1 MTNETLFKILA
12 VVSPFAASGI
22 TYLLTLRSKKN
33 EYLYQNR
40 LPAFKEVASV
50 LIKIRRYCVGK
61 MAEER
66 GAEFSPYYDEN
77 GSGLMFVT
85 ELADVRQLNEIFLT
99 DKSKALLDTV
109 DIQLNLLCHA
119 EMSFFGAATREEGL
133 MYIGNAYS
141 LLLEVVEGGL
151 KGLYKEVGLPNK

>member
-40 LPAFKEVASV
+40 LPAFKEVANV
-50 LIKIRRYCVGK
+50 LINIRKYCVGK
-61 MAEER
+61 MADAS
-66 GAEFSPYYDEN
+66 GAEFSPYYNEN
-77 GSGLMFVT
+77 GSGLMFRT

-99 DKSKALLDTV
+99 DRSKALLDKV
-109 DIQLNLLCHA
+109 DTQLNLLCHA
-119 EMSFFGAATREEGL
+119 ELSFFGAVTREEGL
-133 MYIGNAYS
+133 TDIGNGYS
-141 LLLEVVEGGL
+141 VLLEVVEGCL
-151 KGLYKEVGLPNK
+151 KSLYKEVGLPHK